1 MTKREFD
8 SIIKKAIF
16 HGNKYKAEIVK
27 LEKWCNQKYGC
38 NWADLDCDDIID
50 SLEFGAGTLTPM
62 TFSEFKESIE
72 YRL

>member
-8 SIIKKAIF
+8 STIKKAIKL
-16 HGNKYKAEIVK
+16 GNQYK
-27 LEKWCNQKYGC
+27 LEIKKLEIFCQEKYGC

-62 TFSEFKESIE
+62 TFDEFKGSIE
-72 YRL
+72 SRL